1 MNSLNNNRYSKCLF
15 SKIVPFFY
23 GTIAERIDMENKIKR
38 SVAIL
43 LAHII
48 KMDNRDVEKEA
59 PLFCQLMGRD
69 FDCDP
74 VESEAFLRQTMK
86 EEYDL
91 DEHLAIING
100 ALCDDK
106 LSKMHLLEQV
116 NHIIYSDTIT
126 PEDYKEFEK
135 IKEALFSC

>member
-1 MNSLNNNRYSKCLF
+1 
-15 SKIVPFFY
+15 
-23 GTIAERIDMENKIKR
+23 MENKIKR

-48 KMDNRDVEKEA
+48 KMDNRDIEKEA
-59 PLFCQLMGRD
+59 PLFCQLMGTD

-74 VESEAFLRQTMK
+74 GEAKAFLRQTMQ

>member
-1 MNSLNNNRYSKCLF
+1 
-15 SKIVPFFY
+15 
-23 GTIAERIDMENKIKR
+23 MENKIKR

-59 PLFCQLMGRD
+59 PLFCKLMGTD
-69 FDCDP
+69 FECDP

-91 DEHLAIING
+91 DEHLTIIND

-135 IKEALFSC
+135 IKEALFTC

>member
-1 MNSLNNNRYSKCLF
+1 
-15 SKIVPFFY
+15 
-23 GTIAERIDMENKIKR
+23 MENKIKR

-59 PLFCQLMGRD
+59 PLFCQLMGTD
-69 FDCDP
+69 FECDP
-74 VESEAFLRQTMK
+74 EESKAFLKQTMQ

-91 DEHLAIING
+91 DEHLAIINA

-106 LSKMHLLEQV
+106 LSKMHILEQV

-135 IKEALFSC
+135 IKQALFSC

>member
-1 MNSLNNNRYSKCLF
+1 
-15 SKIVPFFY
+15 
-23 GTIAERIDMENKIKR
+23 MENKIKK
-38 SVAIL
+38 SVATL

-59 PLFCQLMGRD
+59 PLFCRLMGTS
-69 FDCDP
+69 FECDP
-74 VESEAFLRQTMK
+74 EEAKTFLKQTMH

-91 DEHLAIING
+91 DEHIAIINS

-106 LSKMHLLEQV
+106 LSKMHILEQI

-126 PEDYKEFEK
+126 PEDYEEFEK
-135 IKEALFSC
+135 IKEALFAC

>member
-1 MNSLNNNRYSKCLF
+1 M
-15 SKIVPFFY
+15 
-23 GTIAERIDMENKIKR
+23 AERTDMEKKIQK

-48 KMDNRDVEKEA
+48 KMDNRDIEKEA
-59 PLFCQLMGRD
+59 PLFSRLMEMD
-69 FDCDP
+69 FDCS
-74 VESEAFLRQTMK
+74 SEEAETFLKQAMQ
-86 EEYDL
+86 EDYDL
-91 DEHLAIING
+91 DEHLTIIND

-126 PEDYKEFEK
+126 PKDYEEFEK